1 MVIVRHGR
9 AVQVL
14 LLLGFVAFMY
24 DRRRKAAQNHFVAC
38 IYLQVEP
45 FSTESLKIIV
55 VFLRVKKWL

>member
-1 MVIVRHGR
+1 MV
-9 AVQVL
+9 VL
-14 LLLGFVAFMY
+14 LLLDFVAFVY

-38 IYLQVEP
+38 IYLQVES